1 MQFRSFAGWC
11 VFLAAAE
18 FLAVTAMSAADRKGN
33 SAAAETL
40 PSPEEVSKMKPVDP
54 EKAAALLKEVKFPDE
69 FEVSIFATPPAVN
82 YPVFVAA
89 APDGT
94 LYVSSDG
101 NGSLDR
107 KEHRGRILRAR
118 DFDGDGKADE
128 VKVFVPD
135 VDSPR
140 GLVWDYDRLYL
151 LHPPHISEFI
161 DKDGDGVAEE
171 KRVLVKNIA
180 FGFKDRPADHSSNGL
195 ELGVDGWLYAA
206 IGDFGFVEAEG
217 TDGRKL
223 QLRGGGVVRVRPD
236 GTGLE
241 LFARG
246 TRNILEVAVSPLLD
260 GFARD
265 NTNDGGGWDVRL
277 HHFTGFEDHGYPRL
291 FKNFADEIIQPLA
304 DYGGGSGC
312 GAAWIDEPGIPA
324 KWNNAPF
331 TADWG
336 RNWVYHHGVVPNGAT
351 FTAEQKQFIG
361 MTRVTDLDVDASSR
375 IYLASWKGASFTW
388 AGNDVGYL
396 VQARPRGFTPVQLP
410 DFAKSSDAALVKL
423 LESASHRTR
432 LEAQRTLLRRGLK
445 RGPERE
451 LTALARDSSKPLAS
465 RVAAVFTLKQG
476 LKEGAHSLL
485 TALAKDA
492 RIGAWAMRALT
503 DRQDEI
509 TKVKPVPLVEA
520 LRSND
525 GRTRREAVAAIGR
538 WHGLTGAAADGG
550 TPQPSRI
557 RTDNLARHA
566 QALFPLLTDPDPVV
580 AHTSLQ
586 VMRQLQAAD
595 ACFASID
602 SQGTEARERAAALRV
617 LQGIPQSRVA
627 DGVIAR
633 LSMETDPQRR
643 AGLLTTLCRLHFVEG
658 KWTGG
663 SWGTRPDTRG
673 PFFQPEAWSDTKK
686 IEAVLNGVMATAD
699 ARQAA
704 LLAGELERH
713 RIQSD
718 GALERLLGLVAQD
731 ASVLP
736 IVVSQ
741 LSRANKVP
749 ASALPLLV
757 KTATAA
763 ETTREIR
770 GKAMEALAKAELD
783 DDAAGAMLA
792 GLALLSD
799 KREDREAW
807 RQPGEAFLN
816 SIQVEKR
823 LSLLETEAAKVNGGA
838 SLWADA
844 ALIRIVDRNKP
855 RSKSS
860 GRLERSLQEAWAS
873 PQRRAQLIE
882 ASIIAGRKTFAEKI
896 VAALNDS
903 DSTVA
908 DAARR
913 AVRRLKLDPV
923 SEEAKGPLV
932 GSMNVDDAVASAL
945 NTRGEASLGEQ
956 VFTRAGC
963 VACHTVRADD
973 PLKGPFLGNIA
984 AIYKRRELAEAV
996 LIPNKSI
1003 AQGFAA
1009 NRFELK
1015 DGEEVEGFV
1024 VQEATD
1030 AITIRNIAAQE
1041 LKIRPVDLA
1050 KREKLE
1056 KSLMP
1061 EGLAAALTMK
1071 EFASLLD
1078 YLESLAASGQ

>member
-1 MQFRSFAGWC
+1 MQFRSFPGYGVWFMAAT
-11 VFLAAAE
+11 FLATTG
-18 FLAVTAMSAADRKGN
+18 LPAADRRGN

-40 PSPEEVSKMKPVDP
+40 PTPEEVAKMKPVNP
-54 EKAAALLKEVKFPDE
+54 EKAAAALKEVKFPEE

-82 YPVFVAA
+82 YPVFLAA

-94 LYVSSDG
+94 VYVSSDG

-107 KEHRGRILRAR
+107 KEHRGRILRVR
-118 DFDGDGKADE
+118 DLDGDGKADE
-128 VKVFVPD
+128 VKVFVAD

-140 GLVWDYDRLYL
+140 GLVWDHDRLYL

-161 DKDGDGVAEE
+161 DRDGDGVAEE

-206 IGDFGFVEAEG
+206 IGDFGFLGAEG

-260 GFARD
+260 AFARD

-291 FKNFADEIIQPLA
+291 FKNFTNEIIQPLA

-312 GAAWIDEPGIPA
+312 GAAWIDETGIPA

-336 RNWVYHHGVVPNGAT
+336 RSWVYHHGVVPNGAT

-375 IYLASWKGASFTW
+375 IYVASWKGATFTW

-396 VQARPRGFTPVQLP
+396 VQAKPKGFAAPP
-410 DFAKSSDAALVKL
+410 WRDFAKSSDAALVKL
-423 LESASHRTR
+423 LESTSHRTR

-445 RGPERE
+445 RGAERA
-451 LTALARDSSKPLAS
+451 LVALARDAGKPLAS
-465 RVAAVFTLKQG
+465 RVAALFTLKQG
-476 LKEGAHSLL
+476 LKEGANTLL
-485 TALAKDA
+485 TASVKDPQ
-492 RIGAWAMRALT
+492 IGAWAIRALT
-503 DRQDEI
+503 DRQDEMA
-509 TKVKPVPLVEA
+509 KVKSAPLLETLKSDDA
-520 LRSND
+520 
-525 GRTRREAVAAIGR
+525 RTRREAVAALGR

-550 TPQPSRI
+550 TPQPARF
-557 RTDNLARHA
+557 RTDDRARHTR
-566 QALFPLLTDPDPVV
+566 ALFPLLTDRDPVV
-580 AHTSLQ
+580 AHTTLQ
-586 VMRQLQAAD
+586 VMRQLRAAEV
-595 ACFASID
+595 CLASLD
-602 SQGTEARERAAALRV
+602 SRGTDARERAAALRV
-617 LQGIPQSRVA
+617 LQGIPESGVV

-633 LSMETDPQRR
+633 LSVETDPQRR
-643 AGLLTTLCRLHFVEG
+643 AELLTTLCRLHFVEG
-658 KWTGG
+658 KWSGT

-673 PFFQPEAWSDTKK
+673 PFFQPEEWSETAK
-686 IEAVLNGVMATAD
+686 IGAELNRVMARAEV
-699 ARQAA
+699 REAA
-704 LLAGELERH
+704 FLAGELERH

-718 GALERLLGLVAQD
+718 AALDRLLGLVAKD
-731 ASVLP
+731 SSVLP
-736 IVVSQ
+736 VVVSQ
-741 LSRANKVP
+741 LAGANKVT

-757 KTATAA
+757 KTVTAA
-763 ETTREIR
+763 ETTAEIR
-770 GKAMEALAKAELD
+770 GKAVEALAKAELD
-783 DDAAGAMLA
+783 DDAARALLA

-799 KREDREAW
+799 KREDRESW
-807 RQPGEAFLN
+807 RQPAEAFLN
-816 SIQVEKR
+816 SSQVEKR
-823 LSLLETEAAKVNGGA
+823 LAMLETEAAKVNGGG
-838 SLWADA
+838 SRWADA
-844 ALIRIVDRNKP
+844 ALIRIADRNRP
-855 RSKSS
+855 RSKAP
-860 GRLERSLQEAWAS
+860 GRLERSLLEAWS
-873 PQRRAQLIE
+873 TPQRRAQLIE
-882 ASIIAGRKTFAEKI
+882 ASILAGRKTLAEKI
-896 VAALNDS
+896 VAALKDS
-903 DSTVA
+903 DATVA
-908 DAARR
+908 DAAQR
-913 AVRRLKLDPV
+913 AVRRLRLDLNP
-923 SEEAKGPLV
+923 EGAGEPLV
-932 GSMNVDDAVASAL
+932 GSMKVEDAIALAS
-945 NTRGEASLGEQ
+945 NTRGDASLGEQ

-984 AIYKRRELAEAV
+984 TIYKRRELAEAV
-996 LIPNKSI
+996 LIPNKSL
-1003 AQGFAA
+1003 AQGFVA
-1009 NRFELK
+1009 NRFEFK

-1024 VQEATD
+1024 VQEAAD
-1030 AITIRNIAAQE
+1030 VITIRNVAAQE
-1041 LKIRPVDLA
+1041 LKIKPADIA

-1061 EGLAAALTMK
+1061 EGLAAALTVK

-1078 YLESLAASGQ
+1078 YLESLVPAGK